1 MKQTDNVKRPG
12 CLCTAISAKTR
23 PANVPEENVYS
34 RMHWMVLVTYIV
46 ATGAVALLMQG
57 AG

>member
-1 MKQTDNVKRPG
+1 MG
-12 CLCTAISAKTR
+12 SAKQR

-46 ATGAVALLMQG
+46 AIGAVALLLG
-57 AG
+57 AD

>member
-1 MKQTDNVKRPG
+1 MGDSKE
-12 CLCTAISAKTR
+12 R

-34 RMHWMVLVTYIV
+34 RTHWMVLVTYIV
-46 ATGAVALLMQG
+46 AIGAVTLLLQG

>member
-1 MKQTDNVKRPG
+1 MG
-12 CLCTAISAKTR
+12 SAKQR

-46 ATGAVALLMQG
+46 AICAVALLLQG

>member
-1 MKQTDNVKRPG
+1 MGDKMG
-12 CLCTAISAKTR
+12 SANQR

-34 RMHWMVLVTYIV
+34 RTHWMVLVTYIV
-46 ATGAVALLMQG
+46 AIGAVALLLQG